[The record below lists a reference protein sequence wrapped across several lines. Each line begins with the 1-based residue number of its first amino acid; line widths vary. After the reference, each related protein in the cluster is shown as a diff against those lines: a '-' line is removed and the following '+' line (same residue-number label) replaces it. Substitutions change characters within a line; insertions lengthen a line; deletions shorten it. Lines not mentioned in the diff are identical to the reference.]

1 MSPDPEP
8 GPSPAGDASRRS
20 RRDLQ
25 RRRLRRAR
33 RVAIVLAIVVVV
45 FIGAS
50 LAAAAYTERS
60 SFCEHA
66 CHEMAPYGATWEKS
80 AHHDVA
86 CVRCHIKPGALE
98 LVEAKGSALR
108 EVWVHFTGQVKAPIA
123 VTEHIPDS
131 TCTASG
137 CHPSGSVKD
146 PLVLKSV
153 AAAGAAAGT
162 ASPASSVAASSSA
175 SAAPAV
181 TFSHKQH
188 DKSSLCIDC
197 HARVVHTH
205 VPGKPFVD
213 PATMAFCL
221 RCHDGKQAS
230 SACQTCHKAA
240 HAARGPCTGC
250 HQLGSWASTFTH
262 PVPLGPQHHKVV
274 CEQCHTKATPQQI
287 GFPAGCVTCHAK
299 QHKTVKQTLCAR
311 CHVPTHWKPST
322 FEHPKTGCENCHT
335 RPHPDRGDCLR
346 CHTTS
351 SWANHF
357 QHPVALGG
365 PHANFACEK
374 CHTNGLNAP
383 GKDCSSCHG
392 SQHGGLTDCGKC
404 HTTSSFVPSTFNHP
418 SAGEHSAGSFA
429 CTACHPNGNFTGAYC
444 SCHGGNPPSGG

>member
-1 MSPDPEP
+1 MSSDPEP
-8 GPSPAGDASRRS
+8 GPEPSPEERIS
-20 RRDLQ
+20 RRDVKL
-25 RRRLRRAR
+25 RRRRQAR
-33 RVAIVLAIVVVV
+33 RIAIVLAILVVV
-45 FIGAS
+45 FAGAS

-60 SFCEHA
+60 VFCETA

-98 LVEAKGSALR
+98 FVEAKGSALR
-108 EVWVHFTGQVKAPIA
+108 EVYVHFTGQVKAPIA

-131 TCTASG
+131 TCTASD

-146 PLVLKSV
+146 PLVLKSTS
-153 AAAGAAAGT
+153 AASATPA
-162 ASPASSVAASSSA
+162 ASPSA
-175 SAAPAV
+175 SAAPPV

-188 DKSSLCIDC
+188 DNGTLCIDC

-205 VPGKPFVD
+205 VPGKPYVD

-230 SACQTCHKAA
+230 GACQTCHKAP
-240 HAARGPCTGC
+240 HADRGPCTDC
-250 HQLGSWASTFTH
+250 HQLGSWASTFKH

-274 CEQCHTKATPQQI
+274 CEECHTKATPQQI
-287 GFPAGCVTCHAK
+287 GFPAGCVSCHAK
-299 QHKTVKQTLCAR
+299 EHKTVKQILCAR

-357 QHPVALGG
+357 QHPIALGG
-365 PHANFACEK
+365 VHAGFPCEK

-383 GKDCSSCHG
+383 GRDCSSCHG
-392 SQHGGLTDCGKC
+392 SQHGGLTNCAQC

-418 SAGEHSAGSFA
+418 GAGEHGAGSFA
-429 CTACHPNGNFTGAYC
+429 CSACHPNGNFTSAYC
-444 SCHGGNPPSGG
+444 SCHGGHPPSGG

>member
-1 MSPDPEP
+1 
-8 GPSPAGDASRRS
+8 
-20 RRDLQ
+20 
-25 RRRLRRAR
+25 
-33 RVAIVLAIVVVV
+33 
-45 FIGAS
+45 
-50 LAAAAYTERS
+50 
-60 SFCEHA
+60 
-66 CHEMAPYGATWEKS
+66 
-80 AHHDVA
+80 
-86 CVRCHIKPGALE
+86 
-98 LVEAKGSALR
+98 
-108 EVWVHFTGQVKAPIA
+108 VHLTGQVKAPIA

-146 PLVLKSV
+146 PLVLKSTAA
-153 AAAGAAAGT
+153 AAAGAAAAA
-162 ASPASSVAASSSA
+162 ASPASSPAASPSA

-181 TFSHKQH
+181 TFSHQQH
-188 DKSSLCIDC
+188 DIGTLCIDC
-197 HARVVHTH
+197 HSRVVHIH
-205 VPGKPFVD
+205 VPGKPYVD

-230 SACQTCHKAA
+230 GACQTCHKAP
-240 HAARGPCTGC
+240 HADRGPCTGC
-250 HQLGSWASTFTH
+250 HQLGSWTSTFTH
-262 PVPLGPQHHKVV
+262 PVSIGPQHHKVV

-365 PHANFACEK
+365 PHASFACEK

-383 GKDCSSCHG
+383 GRDCSSCHG

-404 HTTSSFVPSTFNHP
+404 HTTSSFVPSTFSHP

-444 SCHGGNPPSGG
+444 SCHGGQPPSGG